1 MKLLAKPDQS
11 LMFDN
16 RKLAKLLIPLA
27 LDQLLN
33 SFMGTVDTLCVS
45 NLGSA
50 AISAVSLVDSI
61 NILIVQAFF
70 ALASGGTVVCSHYLG
85 CKEKKQAQEAAR
97 QLVFITFM
105 LSLAITVLFVIFNG
119 PLLHLIFGKV
129 EQDVMSN
136 ARKYFFFTTLSYP
149 FIALYDDGSCILRA
163 QENSRLPMQI
173 SIVSNIMN
181 VIMNLVFVW
190 IFHWGVA
197 GTAISTLIS
206 RIFSMA
212 VVMIKLRNPSF
223 DVSLRH
229 YFSIRPD
236 WCKIKKILYIGVPSG
251 IENSMFQFGK
261 LAIQSTVSLMG
272 TAAIAAQGMTNIIEN
287 LNGILAIGIGIGLMT
302 VVGETLG
309 AGHKEEAV
317 YYIKKLCII
326 AEVTLVLSCIFMY
339 AITRPIT
346 IFGGME
352 PESAKL
358 CIFMV
363 TCITIVK
370 PLIWDMAFIP
380 AYGLRAAGDVKF
392 SMTVSVLTMWLCRVT
407 LATVLARV
415 FHMGP
420 MAVWIGMFT
429 DWGIRNIIFTIRFH
443 SRKWLQHKVI

>member
-105 LSLAITVLFVIFNG
+105 LSLSITVLFVIFNG

-236 WCKIKKILYIGVPSG
+236 WIKIKKILYIGVPSG

-261 LAIQSTVSLMG
+261 LAIQSTVYLMG

-326 AEVTLVLSCIFMY
+326 AEVTMVLSCIFMY

>member
-229 YFSIRPD
+229 YFSICPD
-236 WCKIKKILYIGVPSG
+236 WSKIKKILYIGVPSG

>member
-1 MKLLAKPDQS
+1 MKLLAKPDQP

-61 NILIVQAFF
+61 NVLIVQAFF

-105 LSLAITVLFVIFNG
+105 LSLAITVLFVVFNG

-129 EQDVMSN
+129 EQDVMSS

-173 SIVSNIMN
+173 SIISNIMN

-229 YFSIRPD
+229 YLSIRPD
-236 WCKIKKILYIGVPSG
+236 WSKIKKILYIGVPSG

-392 SMTVSVLTMWLCRVT
+392 SMTVSVLTMWFCRVT

>member
-236 WCKIKKILYIGVPSG
+236 WSKIKKILYIGVPSG

-429 DWGIRNIIFTIRFH
+429 DWGVRNIIFTIRFH

>member
-236 WCKIKKILYIGVPSG
+236 WSKIKKILYIGVPSG

-392 SMTVSVLTMWLCRVT
+392 SMTVSVLTMWFCRVT